1 MGKRWRD
8 DEWRPH
14 WPVAVVT
21 TGEAT
26 SALVPAPAPRRLRTR
41 ALAAPPP
48 CRGRRLRTIV
58 SRGAAA
64 DGDRVPFQL
73 CPLLSQCL
81 LCSSANFQ
89 VLCMKA
95 M

>member
-1 MGKRWRD
+1 MENG
-8 DEWRPH
+8 H
-14 WPVAVVT
+14 WAVAVVT

-41 ALAAPPP
+41 GLAAPPP

-64 DGDRVPFQL
+64 DRDRVPFQL
-73 CPLLSQCL
+73 CLLSQCL

-89 VLCMKA
+89 DIQDGKYRYSDLKKL
-95 M
+95 